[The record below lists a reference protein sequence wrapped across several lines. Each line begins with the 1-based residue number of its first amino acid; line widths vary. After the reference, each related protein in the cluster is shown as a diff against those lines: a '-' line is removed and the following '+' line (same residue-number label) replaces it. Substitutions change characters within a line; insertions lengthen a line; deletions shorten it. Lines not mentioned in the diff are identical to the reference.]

1 MIGPG
6 DQRAPAGRGH
16 LRASQTAREQVI
28 DVLKAAFVQ
37 GRLAKDEFD
46 LRVGQALAS
55 RTYADLAALT
65 ADIPAGLT
73 DDLSPRKPARESVNK
88 KAVAALTC
96 ATVAPVGMWRVATM
110 IPDGLAV
117 PVTVVFALCVA
128 GVLLGWPVLLLI
140 WLDTRAGRQ
149 SGRGRPPAAGQQ
161 PGRVRDD
168 PALPGAVPDQTRVDL
183 RIHRS
188 VQGRRRSAGRGAR
201 TPRGIRPVADAG

>member
-1 MIGPG
+1 MVGPG

-65 ADIPAGLT
+65 AGIPAGLT
-73 DDLSPRKPARESVNK
+73 EDLSPREPARESVNK
-88 KAVAALTC
+88 KALAALTC

-128 GVLLGWPVLLLI
+128 GVLIGWPVLFLI

-188 VQGRRRSAGRGAR
+188 MEGRRRSAGRGAR